1 MEYKVGHEYIDKGG
15 SSNEKD
21 QFLRWIN
28 LDKSGMR
35 NADGIRA
42 LNYVSKNSDCLPA
55 YIILVSHEIK
65 RVGNPWED
73 IVDFNSATIYY
84 WGDAKLDERRRYNE
98 FRGNKRMLQVWE
110 RILEGDLQEV
120 PPILHFS
127 KPKRGIVKFNGLC
140 ILHDLQLTWYEQEGV
155 PVKNY
160 RFELKILD
168 QDVVKISWLHNRAT
182 NSDPRILN
190 TNAPRIWTEYLHGNT
205 RKMDIWAKNI
215 QSKEE
220 QMPESGSKDS
230 EVLQE
235 LHDLSPTEFEAIVVE
250 LFKNLPHVSHKITR
264 TRPTKDG
271 GFDFYGQFVIPYP
284 INYEIDFLGEA
295 KKFSRESP
303 VRPKDVSRLVA
314 RLGRGQ
320 FGIFVSTSYYTKQTQ
335 EEVLQDNYPVRL
347 FSGKDLVSML
357 HELRLVDNNRINRS
371 WLTSILD
378 ELQE

>member
-42 LNYVSKNSDCLPA
+42 LNYVSKNSDYLPA

-127 KPKRGIVKFNGLC
+127 KPKRGVVKFNGLC
-140 ILHDLQLTWYEQEGV
+140 ILHDLQLTWYEQKGI

-168 QDVVKISWLHNRAT
+168 QDVVKINWLHNRAT
-182 NSDPRILN
+182 NSDLSLLN
-190 TNAPRIWTEYLHGNT
+190 TKAPRIWTEYLNGNT
-205 RKMDIWAKNI
+205 RKMDVWAKNI

-378 ELQE
+378 KLQE

>member
-15 SSNEKD
+15 SSNEMD

-28 LDKSGMR
+28 IDNSGMR

-42 LNYVSKNSDCLPA
+42 VNYVAKNSDALPA
-55 YIILVSHEIK
+55 YIILVSHEVK
-65 RVGNPWED
+65 RIGNPWED

-84 WGDAKLDERRRYNE
+84 WGDAKLNEQKRYDE

-110 RILEGDLQEV
+110 KILEGKLQEI

-127 KPKRGIVKFNGLC
+127 KPKRGVVKFNGLC
-140 ILHDLQLTWYEQEGV
+140 ILHDLQLTWYEQEGI

-168 QDVVKISWLHNRAT
+168 QDIVKIAWLHSRAT
-182 NSDPRILN
+182 NSDFSLLN
-190 TNAPRIWTEYLHGNT
+190 TDAPAVWAEYLKGNV
-205 RKMDIWAKNI
+205 RKMDIWAKII

-220 QMPESGSKDS
+220 QLPPSESKDS

-235 LHDLSPTEFEAIVVE
+235 LHDLSPIEFEAIVVE

-264 TRPTKDG
+264 TRATKDG

-295 KKFSRESP
+295 KKFSRAIP
-303 VRPKDVSRLVA
+303 VQPKHVSRLVA
-314 RLGRGQ
+314 RLDRGQ
-320 FGIFVSTSYYTKQTQ
+320 FGIFVTTSYYTKQTQ
-335 EEVLQDNYPVRL
+335 EEVLHDNYPIKL
-347 FSGKDLVSML
+347 FSGKDLVRML
-357 HELRLVDNNRINRS
+357 HELRLVDNNRIKET
-371 WLTSILD
+371 WLRSILD
-378 ELQE
+378 KLKE

>member
-1 MEYKVGHEYIDKGG
+1 MEYKIGHEYIDKGG

-28 LDKSGMR
+28 LDNSGMR

-42 LNYVSKNSDCLPA
+42 LNYVSRNSDYLPA
-55 YIILVSHEIK
+55 YIILVSHEVK

-110 RILEGDLQEV
+110 KILEGNLQEV

-127 KPKRGIVKFNGLC
+127 KPKRGVVKFNGLC

-168 QDVVKISWLHNRAT
+168 QDVVKINWLHNRAT
-182 NSDPRILN
+182 NSDLNLLN
-190 TNAPRIWTEYLHGNT
+190 TNAPQVWKEYLKSNT
-205 RKMDIWAKNI
+205 RKMDIWSKNI

-220 QMPESGSKDS
+220 QLPESGSKDS
-230 EVLQE
+230 EVLKE
-235 LHDLSPTEFEAIVVE
+235 LHDLNPIEFEAVVVE

-295 KKFSRESP
+295 KKFSPESP

-335 EEVLQDNYPVRL
+335 EEVLHDNYPVRL
-347 FSGKDLVSML
+347 FSGKDLVRML
-357 HELRLVDNNRINRS
+357 HELRLVDNNRINTS
-371 WLTSILD
+371 WLNSILD
-378 ELQE
+378 KLQE

>member
-28 LDKSGMR
+28 LENSGMR

-42 LNYVSKNSDCLPA
+42 LNYVSKNSDYLPA

-84 WGDAKLDERRRYNE
+84 WGDAKLDERRRYDE

-127 KPKRGIVKFNGLC
+127 KPKRGVVKFNGLC
-140 ILHDLQLTWYEQEGV
+140 ILHDLQLTWYEQKGV

-168 QDVVKISWLHNRAT
+168 QDVVKINWLHNRAT
-182 NSDPRILN
+182 NSDLSLLN
-190 TNAPRIWTEYLHGNT
+190 TNAPRIWTEYLNGNT

-357 HELRLVDNNRINRS
+357 HELRLVDNNKINRS

-378 ELQE
+378 KLQE